1 MNAIEKLFP
10 VSQQERSFRLKVRR
24 DAGTAAPGWV
34 QPQFVECKK
43 CGRATRQVWTK
54 SLYVCPN
61 CGVHLPIGAYYR
73 LSTILDHGTF
83 KELNPDLAPNDVL
96 HFPDYQEKLAAAS
109 VKTGLKEAAVT
120 ATGRIGGVQAVAAV
134 LDSRF
139 FMGSMSTAVG
149 EKITRAIEYA
159 ADKRLPLVIFSA
171 SGGARM
177 QEGIFSLMQMAK
189 TSAALERFSRSGGLY
204 VSVLTHPTTGGVTA
218 SFASLGDITLAEP
231 GALIGFA
238 GPRVIAPARGL
249 PAQRVPAGT
258 RLCGSGC
265 AAHGIK
271 RGFDADFAA
280 PYTGEEMQMIKEVLQ
295 QLEPLD
301 AQIDALCSSTD
312 DAEMA
317 NTTTHAAELAELSAQ
332 ENMLLQ
338 RCTSLTP
345 EDRVF
350 LARRPDRPHIG
361 EIIDNLFTD
370 FFEQCG
376 DRQCKEDAA
385 ILCGI
390 ARFHGMPVTVL
401 GHRKGTTLE
410 ENLRCNFG
418 MPGPEGYRKALRVMK
433 QAEKFRR
440 PIITFIDTP
449 GAYPGKDAE
458 ERGQGEAIAR
468 NLMEMSGLT
477 VPVLAIVTGEGSSGG
492 ALGLGVANHI
502 LMLENAVYSVLSP
515 EGFASILWKDAS
527 RSGEACTMM
536 KLTAQDLYTDGIV
549 EEIIAEPLG
558 GAQRGRQLLFSR
570 LDTAI
575 AAHLAALC
583 KMSGKAL
590 ADQRYKKY
598 RRIGEMRGA

>member
-1 MNAIEKLFP
+1 
-10 VSQQERSFRLKVRR
+10 
-24 DAGTAAPGWV
+24 
-34 QPQFVECKK
+34 
-43 CGRATRQVWTK
+43 
-54 SLYVCPN
+54 
-61 CGVHLPIGAYYR
+61 
-73 LSTILDHGTF
+73 
-83 KELNPDLAPNDVL
+83 
-96 HFPDYQEKLAAAS
+96 
-109 VKTGLKEAAVT
+109 
-120 ATGRIGGVQAVAAV
+120 
-134 LDSRF
+134 
-139 FMGSMSTAVG
+139 
-149 EKITRAIEYA
+149 
-159 ADKRLPLVIFSA
+159 
-171 SGGARM
+171 
-177 QEGIFSLMQMAK
+177 
-189 TSAALERFSRSGGLY
+189 
-204 VSVLTHPTTGGVTA
+204 
-218 SFASLGDITLAEP
+218 
-231 GALIGFA
+231 
-238 GPRVIAPARGL
+238 
-249 PAQRVPAGT
+249 
-258 RLCGSGC
+258 
-265 AAHGIK
+265 
-271 RGFDADFAA
+271 
-280 PYTGEEMQMIKEVLQ
+280 MIKEVLQ

-433 QAEKFRR
+433 QAEKFHR

-477 VPVLAIVTGEGSSGG
+477 VPVIAVVTGEGSSGG
-492 ALGLGVANHI
+492 ALALGVANHI

-515 EGFASILWKDAS
+515 EGFASILWKDSS
-527 RSGEACTMM
+527 RSGEACEIM
-536 KLTAQDLYTDGIV
+536 KLTAQDLYKDGIV
-549 EEIIAEPLG
+549 EEIIPEPVG
-558 GAQRGRQLLFSR
+558 GAQRAHGVLFGNLDEALRRQLRSLDRMNGRQL
-570 LDTAI
+570 AE
-575 AAHLAALC
+575 
-583 KMSGKAL
+583 
-590 ADQRYKKY
+590 QRYQKF
-598 RRIGEMRGA
+598 RQIGEMRKA

>member
-1 MNAIEKLFP
+1 
-10 VSQQERSFRLKVRR
+10 
-24 DAGTAAPGWV
+24 
-34 QPQFVECKK
+34 
-43 CGRATRQVWTK
+43 
-54 SLYVCPN
+54 
-61 CGVHLPIGAYYR
+61 
-73 LSTILDHGTF
+73 
-83 KELNPDLAPNDVL
+83 
-96 HFPDYQEKLAAAS
+96 
-109 VKTGLKEAAVT
+109 
-120 ATGRIGGVQAVAAV
+120 
-134 LDSRF
+134 
-139 FMGSMSTAVG
+139 
-149 EKITRAIEYA
+149 
-159 ADKRLPLVIFSA
+159 
-171 SGGARM
+171 
-177 QEGIFSLMQMAK
+177 
-189 TSAALERFSRSGGLY
+189 
-204 VSVLTHPTTGGVTA
+204 
-218 SFASLGDITLAEP
+218 
-231 GALIGFA
+231 
-238 GPRVIAPARGL
+238 
-249 PAQRVPAGT
+249 
-258 RLCGSGC
+258 
-265 AAHGIK
+265 
-271 RGFDADFAA
+271 
-280 PYTGEEMQMIKEVLQ
+280 MIKDILQ
-295 QLEPLD
+295 QLAPLD
-301 AQIDALCSSTD
+301 EKIAALRGDPADENMTD
-312 DAEMA
+312 IT
-317 NTTTHAAELAELSAQ
+317 NHAAELAELSAQ
-332 ENMLLQ
+332 EDALLSG
-338 RCTSLTP
+338 CGALTA

-350 LARRPDRPHIG
+350 LARHPERPHID
-361 EIIDNLFTD
+361 EIVDALFTD

-385 ILCGI
+385 ILGGV
-390 ARFHGMPVTVL
+390 ALFHGQPVTVI
-401 GHRKGTTLE
+401 GHRKGSTLE

-418 MPGPEGYRKALRVMK
+418 MPGPEGYRKALRLMK

-477 VPVLAIVTGEGSSGG
+477 VPVLAVVTGEGSSGG